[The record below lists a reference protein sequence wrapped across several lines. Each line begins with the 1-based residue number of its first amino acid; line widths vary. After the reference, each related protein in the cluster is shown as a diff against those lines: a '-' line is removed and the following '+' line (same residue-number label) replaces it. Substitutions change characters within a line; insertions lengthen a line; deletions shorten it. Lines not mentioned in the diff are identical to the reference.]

1 MGFAAVGA
9 AMPIHSFMSAAFDPE
24 AVAAM
29 TEAFDTACREIQDTD
44 QPEVRREVIAGRI
57 IAAARL
63 GEREPVRFLEA
74 ALAPPRGR

>member
-1 MGFAAVGA
+1 
-9 AMPIHSFMSAAFDPE
+9 MPIDCFMPGAFDPE

-57 IAAARL
+57 IAAARRDDRDPTRL
-63 GEREPVRFLEA
+63 LEA
-74 ALAPPRGR
+74 ALAMPQDRRN